1 MQTRTS
7 SLSASAQGIGLRKT
21 WYGMLQVANSGLV
34 PVLVAMVEQ
43 IPSRRKSDVQN
54 QAASLLLEAAASD
67 VGMVCHLLI

>member
-7 SLSASAQGIGLRKT
+7 SLSASAQGIELRMT

-67 VGMVCHLLI
+67 VGMVNHLLI